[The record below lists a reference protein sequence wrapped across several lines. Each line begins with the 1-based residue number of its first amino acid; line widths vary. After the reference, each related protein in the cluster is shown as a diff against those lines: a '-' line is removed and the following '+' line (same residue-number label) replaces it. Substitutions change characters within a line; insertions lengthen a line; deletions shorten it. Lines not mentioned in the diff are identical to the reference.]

1 MICAQKT
8 QLLSY
13 MEEHIAMLE
22 LRIQLNAESVV
33 PLETINVAVAC
44 QNELDFQQM
53 EVALLRN
60 EEATKVIGECQLAI
74 NKLYLLKKFLPLLEL
89 EYLLSLFTH
98 YDQWDLKEILARLKR
113 MTY

>member
-13 MEEHIAMLE
+13 IEEHIATLE
-22 LRIQLNAESVV
+22 LRIQLNGESVV
-33 PLETINVAVAC
+33 PLETISVAVAC
-44 QNELDFQQM
+44 QSQFDFQQM
-53 EVALLRN
+53 EIALLRN
-60 EEATKVIGECQLAI
+60 EEATKVIVECQVAI

-98 YDQWDLKEILARLKR
+98 YDQWDLKEILARLKQLAC
-113 MTY
+113 